1 MPDLITLEPG
11 IHYFPGGVNI
21 GIIEDVYGKCLII
34 DTGLDSDHARK
45 LLKALQSWELT
56 PAAILNTHSHA
67 DHYGGN
73 HLILQRHP
81 EIEVFAPPLEA
92 AIIQHPILEPL
103 YLFGARPIKELQGKF
118 LMGKPSPAVSIPQ
131 TGLTQIA
138 GVPLELISVPGH
150 AHEMY
155 AVRMGSVLF
164 AADALFGEEVL
175 QKHPLTY
182 CVDSKAQKDSVRTL
196 QHLEGIEI
204 TLPGHGNPSKDLQH
218 LCTTNL
224 ESFQSTTD
232 AVLQGLD
239 TPSTIDEVLQK
250 TCQRLN
256 IHMQAPASVV
266 LNRGV
271 VSAHLTEL
279 LESGQVRQQVRDN
292 RWEWEKAES

>member
-45 LLKALQSWELT
+45 LLKALQSWDLT

-81 EIEVFAPPLEA
+81 EIEVFAPPLES

-118 LMGKPSPAVSIPQ
+118 LMGKASPAVSIPQ

-138 GVPLELISVPGH
+138 GIPLELISVPGH
-150 AHEMY
+150 ACEMY

-196 QHLEGIEI
+196 KGLEGIEI
-204 TLPGHGNPSKDLQH
+204 TLPGHGNPSRDLQH
-218 LCTTNL
+218 LCEMNL
-224 ESFQSTTD
+224 QSFQSTTD
-232 AVLQGLD
+232 AVLQSLEQ
-239 TPSTIDEVLQK
+239 PSTIDEVLQH
-250 TCQRLN
+250 TCTLLG
-256 IHMQAPASVV
+256 IHMHNPASVL
-266 LNRGV
+266 LNRSV
-271 VSAHLTEL
+271 VSAHLAEL
-279 LESGQVRQQVRDN
+279 LEAGQVKQEVREN
-292 RWEWEKAES
+292 RWEFSRV